1 MRWHL
6 PPPPRAR
13 VKHLSLSPWT
23 AGNFDS
29 EAADELPDEQVPEA
43 RTLSR
48 DSCVERL
55 ADEEPP
61 VKEDAS
67 ADESRYKLVDP
78 GGTSAAG
85 VVEL

>member
-13 VKHLSLSPWT
+13 VKLLSLSPWT
-23 AGNFDS
+23 VRNFES

-67 ADESRYKLVDP
+67 AVESNCKLVDH
-78 GGTSAAG
+78 GSTSAAG
-85 VVEL
+85 AVEL

>member
-6 PPPPRAR
+6 PPPPRAS
-13 VKHLSLSPWT
+13 VKLLSLSPLT

-29 EAADELPDEQVPEA
+29 KAAGELPDEQVPEA

-67 ADESRYKLVDP
+67 AVESKPKL
-78 GGTSAAG
+78 S
-85 VVEL
+85 